1 MKIIKICFAI
11 AIVVLIQQGAIS
23 QTLKSS
29 TLKNVININNNDVIS
44 NGNIFLIDIP
54 IPVTDSV
61 ITILNNSN
69 IPNKLFFDRTTFMP
83 LQKEILLIAPD
94 KEYYKA
100 VASQHNVYCAEPI
113 TTNKYYR
120 IKRNN
125 NVFTVDSTTIQGV
138 QPDLKFK
145 DTKPKNNSIIYYFK
159 DSYGSA
165 CCPRDPRRDLQEQLA
180 SPTSPNL
187 KKFKERWGSKD
198 LGIHNVVTGK
208 EGEHE
213 VYYTLPGFTL
223 TEKLD
228 FIIDMQHLSRI
239 QPNKS
244 KHSIYLADILIR

>member
-11 AIVVLIQQGAIS
+11 AIIVLIQQGAIS
-23 QTLKSS
+23 QTLKNNVI
-29 TLKNVININNNDVIS
+29 KNVITINKEDITS
-44 NGNIFLIDIP
+44 NGNVFLIDIP
-54 IPVTDSV
+54 IHVTDSV
-61 ITILNNSN
+61 LTILNNSD
-69 IPNKLFFDRTTFMP
+69 IPNNVFFDSSTFMP

-94 KEYYKA
+94 NEYYEA
-100 VASQHNVYCAEPI
+100 VAAHHNVYCAEPI

-125 NVFTVDSTTIQGV
+125 NLLTVDSTTIQGV

-145 DTKPKNNSIIYYFK
+145 DTKPKNNSITYYFK
-159 DSYGSA
+159 DSYGST
-165 CCPRDPRRDLQEQLA
+165 CCPHDPRRDLQEQLT